1 MNNFPFLQASC
12 YCFVLLSPIIFWWL
26 LFYFFLIHCHI
37 WSYQS
42 KKSFQEQKDHQ
53 EHLVCL
59 CIFPRFGAF
68 STTVY
73 ECFST
78 FISQTTLWSR
88 VNNIISTYQLET
100 VMHKENEW
108 LLEATQEQWVQK
120 WVNAEVQ
127 KWSGLLMPSPSLIC
141 HGMAP
146 LSMGEVK
153 PETHA
158 ALLCS
163 FGSAGHGCHGWG
175 NVLAVRLPKI
185 RTIIIIKIS
194 VW

>member
-1 MNNFPFLQASC
+1 MNDFLFLQASC
-12 YCFVLLSPIIFWWL
+12 YCFVLLSPIIFCWL

-42 KKSFQEQKDHQ
+42 KKSFQKQTDHQ
-53 EHLVCL
+53 EHLVYL
-59 CIFPRFGAF
+59 CVFPRFGVF
-68 STTVY
+68 SMIVY

-78 FISQTTLWSR
+78 FISQTTLWSW

-120 WVNAEVQ
+120 WITAEVPKWPGFLMPTQ
-127 KWSGLLMPSPSLIC
+127 VWSAMARLLHPWEKWSQRLMQHCFVPLGLLDM
-141 HGMAP
+141 GV
-146 LSMGEVK
+146 MGEEK
-153 PETHA
+153 Y
-158 ALLCS
+158 LLWD
-163 FGSAGHGCHGWG
+163 FQ
-175 NVLAVRLPKI
+175 NNNNKR
-185 RTIIIIKIS
+185 S